1 MIKLSQKITKASL
14 EITEQENIIR
24 CDGDWTLDGIDQL
37 ERQLSRLEFLEEK
50 LKSRIQFSSGK
61 ISAITFD
68 GSAIK
73 TMDTAG
79 ALLLFRTQQGLEK
92 AAQSITLQGLKAH
105 HADLL
110 QIVANYASVQSPVM
124 PPKSYHFLESLGRDT
139 YQRLIQ
145 MMDFL
150 AFVGETFIVLLRSL
164 LSPSHIRWQ
173 ALLTNLH
180 DAGLNAMPIVGLLS
194 FLTGIVLTYQGGSQ
208 LSTYGANIFI
218 VDLVG
223 ITMLREMA
231 PLLTAIIVAGRSGS
245 AYTAQIATMHLTE
258 EIDALRTLGIAP
270 MELLVVP
277 KLLAMIILMPL
288 LSAYA
293 DIAGIFGSM
302 IIASLSFDVSMTDYL
317 ARFPESVSLTNYLI
331 GIGKAPVFAAII
343 ALVGCYQGFQ
353 IKEGGADVVGKQV
366 TISVVQSIFLVI
378 VVDAIFSVLFS
389 LLGIG
394 LMG

>member
-1 MIKLSQKITKASL
+1 MIKLSQKMTKASL
-14 EITEQENIIR
+14 ELTDQENIIR
-24 CDGDWTLDGIDQL
+24 CDGDWTWEGIDQL
-37 ERQLSRLEFLEEK
+37 ERQLL
-50 LKSRIQFSSGK
+50 QFSWAK
-61 ISAITFD
+61 VSAITFD

-79 ALLLFRTQQGLEK
+79 AWLLFRTQQALEK
-92 AAQSITLQGLKAH
+92 AGQSITLQGLKTH

-110 QIVANYASVQSPVM
+110 QIVAKYANVHSPVT
-124 PPKSYHFLESLGRDT
+124 PPKSYHFLESIGRDT
-139 YQRLIQ
+139 YKRLAQ

-150 AFVGETFIVLLRSL
+150 AFVGETFIVLLRSV

-173 ALLTNLH
+173 ALFSNLH
-180 DAGLNAMPIVGLLS
+180 DAGLNALPIVGLLS
-194 FLTGIVLTYQGGSQ
+194 FLTGVVLAFQGGSQ

-223 ITMLREMA
+223 ITILREMA

-245 AYTAQIATMHLTE
+245 AYTAQIGTMHLTE
-258 EIDALRTLGIAP
+258 EIDALRTMGIAP

-277 KLLAMIILMPL
+277 KLLALIILMPL

-293 DIAGIFGSM
+293 DIAGILGSM
-302 IIASLSFDVSMTDYL
+302 IIASLSFDVSMTDFL

-331 GIGKAPVFAAII
+331 GIGKAPVFAAVI

-353 IKEGGADVVGKQV
+353 VKEGGADVVGKQV